1 MIYLKMHEKL
11 YKVFDVERVRDG
23 DDVVGDGEGQT
34 IMHVVH
40 IIDISA
46 RLLKLVR
53 SEKSCQ

>member
-1 MIYLKMHEKL
+1 MHEKL
-11 YKVFDVERVRDG
+11 DKVFNVERVRDG

-40 IIDISA
+40 IVNISA
-46 RLLKLVR
+46 RFLKLVR